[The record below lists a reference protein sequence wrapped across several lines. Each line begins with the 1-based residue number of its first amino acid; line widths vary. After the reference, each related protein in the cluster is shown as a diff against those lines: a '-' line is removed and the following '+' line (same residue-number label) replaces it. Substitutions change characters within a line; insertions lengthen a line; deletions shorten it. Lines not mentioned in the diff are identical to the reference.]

1 MSVKIANT
9 ALQSLRLQIQNLSK
23 IFGLDK
29 DWADLVVRPA
39 IFNRVGFSARNPI
52 LNKTGGLWP
61 EATTMLKR
69 KARRAVAL
77 SGGWRK

>member
-9 ALQSLRLQIQNLSK
+9 ALQFLRLQIQNLSK

-52 LNKTGGLWP
+52 LKKTGGLWP
-61 EATTMLKR
+61 EATTMLIR
-69 KARRAVAL
+69 KARRVVVL
-77 SGGWRK
+77 RDG

>member
-61 EATTMLKR
+61 EATTMLIR
-69 KARRAVAL
+69 KARRVAVL
-77 SGGWRK
+77 RDG